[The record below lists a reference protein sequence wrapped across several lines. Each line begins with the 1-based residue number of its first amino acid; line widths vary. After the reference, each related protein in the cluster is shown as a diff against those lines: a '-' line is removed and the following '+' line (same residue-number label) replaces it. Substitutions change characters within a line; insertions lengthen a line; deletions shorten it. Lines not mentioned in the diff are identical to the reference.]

1 MIKNKIMNLLRKGND
16 TMKLRKMAMVFAVAS
31 MALVGGV
38 ACGVSDKDTAKTEKV
53 EIAENTE
60 NNKEESS
67 VEETTE
73 EVVEETTTKEEVKE
87 TTKEEV
93 KKEQTKEE
101 VKKEQT
107 SNTDKK
113 KEENVKTE
121 KPSKGN
127 SNNTSS
133 ANKPSTGNGTTTTN
147 SVNKPSTGNG
157 TTNKPSTGNSNNNSP
172 NTNKPSNSGANIKPS
187 TPAKPVHT
195 HTWEEVTTTVYHEE
209 QGHYE
214 NVVVKEAWTETKPK
228 YETQER
234 AICNGCG
241 KDITS
246 NPGKHMKE
254 QMLAGIIECG
264 GWHSEY
270 KQVQVGTEAIN
281 HPAVTERKWV
291 IDKPAWTEKVVTGHK
306 CSGCGATK

>member
-1 MIKNKIMNLLRKGND
+1 
-16 TMKLRKMAMVFAVAS
+16 MKLRKMAMVFAVAS

-73 EVVEETTTKEEVKE
+73 EVVEEATKEEVKE

-133 ANKPSTGNGTTTTN
+133 ANKPSTGNGTTTN

-157 TTNKPSTGNSNNNSP
+157 TANKPSTGNSNNNNP

-228 YETQER
+228 YETQYR
-234 AICNGCG
+234 AICNTCG
-241 KDITS
+241 HDITGNEPS
-246 NPGKHMKE
+246 HIKNHMLNGENGSYRNEPVK
-254 QMLAGIIECG
+254 
-264 GWHSEY
+264 
-270 KQVQVGTEAIN
+270 VQVGTETIN

-291 IDKPAWTEKVVTGHK
+291 IDKPAWTEKVVTGYK
-306 CSGCGATK
+306 CSDCGATK

>member
-73 EVVEETTTKEEVKE
+73 EVVEEATKEEVKE
-87 TTKEEV
+87 T
-93 KKEQTKEE
+93 TKEE

-133 ANKPSTGNGTTTTN
+133 ANKPSTGNGTTTN

-157 TTNKPSTGNSNNNSP
+157 TANKPSTGNSNNNNNP

-214 NVVVKEAWTETKPK
+214 NVVVKEAWTEKKPK
-228 YETQER
+228 YETQYR
-234 AICNGCG
+234 AICNTCG
-241 KDITS
+241 HDITGNEPS
-246 NPGKHMKE
+246 HIKNHMLNGENGSYRNEPVK
-254 QMLAGIIECG
+254 
-264 GWHSEY
+264 
-270 KQVQVGTEAIN
+270 VQVGTETIN

-291 IDKPAWTEKVVTGHK
+291 IDKSAWTEKVVTGYK
-306 CSGCGATK
+306 CSDCGATK

>member
-87 TTKEEV
+87 ATKEEV
-93 KKEQTKEE
+93 KKDKEE

-121 KPSKGN
+121 KPSTGN
-127 SNNTSS
+127 SNNTS
-133 ANKPSTGNGTTTTN
+133 

-157 TTNKPSTGNSNNNSP
+157 TTNKPSTGNSNNNS
-172 NTNKPSNSGANIKPS
+172 NTNKPSNGGVNNKPSTKPS
-187 TPAKPVHT
+187 TPEKPVHNHTHT

-214 NVVVKEAWTETKPK
+214 NVVVKEAWTEKKPV
-228 YETQER
+228 YETQAR
-234 AICNGCG
+234 DICNSCNADLTGTNIAQHV
-241 KDITS
+241 KE
-246 NPGKHMKE
+246 HMINGTDK
-254 QMLAGIIECG
+254 G
-264 GWHSEY
+264 GHRTEY
-270 KQVQVGTEAIN
+270 KKVQVGTETIN